1 MILQKI
7 VGDVKIRLEE
17 QKRSLPLAELK
28 EMIAEQSAALKLT
41 SAIAGGGVKLIAEI
55 KKASPSAG
63 IIRVDFNPV
72 ETACIYAEGGAAA
85 ISVLTE
91 MDNFQGNLKY
101 IKDIKAALEGRNI
114 PLLRKDFII
123 DPYQVYQSR
132 AYGADCLL
140 LIVAVL
146 EPDKLAHLL
155 SLSRQMGMQCLV
167 EAHNEDELTFAL
179 ESSAEIIG
187 INNRDLDTLI
197 VDINITKRLK
207 ALIPIDRV
215 VVSESGIKNR
225 RDMQKLDEW
234 GIDAALVGEAL
245 MAAPDIAAGMR
256 ELL

>member
-28 EMIAEQSAALKLT
+28 EMITEQAAALKLT

-63 IIRVDFNPV
+63 IIRADFNPL
-72 ETACIYAEGGAAA
+72 EAARIYAEGGAAA

-91 MDNFQGNLKY
+91 ADNFQGKLEY
-101 IKDIKAALEGRNI
+101 IKDIKAALGGRNI
-114 PLLRKDFII
+114 PLLRKDFIL

-146 EPDKLAHLL
+146 QSDKLAHLL

-167 EAHNEDELTFAL
+167 EAHSEEELALAL
-179 ESSAEIIG
+179 ESGTEIIG
-187 INNRDLDTLI
+187 INNRDLDNFK
-197 VDINITKRLK
+197 VDINTTKRLK

-225 RDMQKLDEW
+225 RDMQKLDDW

>member
-7 VGDVKIRLEE
+7 ISDVKFRLEE
-17 QKRSLPLAELK
+17 QKRSLPLVELK
-28 EMIAEQSAALKLT
+28 EMIAEQPAALKLT
-41 SAIAGGGVKLIAEI
+41 SVIAGGGVKLIAEV

-63 IIRVDFNPV
+63 IIRADFNPL
-72 ETACIYAEGGAAA
+72 ETARIYTEGGVAA

-91 MDNFQGNLKY
+91 TDNFHGRLEY
-101 IKDIKAALEGRNI
+101 IKDIKAALKGRNI

-140 LIVAVL
+140 LIVAIL
-146 EPDKLAHLL
+146 EPDKLAYLL
-155 SLSRQMGMQCLV
+155 SLSHEMGMRCLV
-167 EAHNEDELTFAL
+167 EAHSEDELALAL
-179 ESSAEIIG
+179 ESGAEIIG
-187 INNRDLDTLI
+187 INNRDLDTFI
-197 VDINITKRLK
+197 VDINTTKRLK
-207 ALIPIDRV
+207 ALIPMDRLT
-215 VVSESGIKNR
+215 VSESGIKNR
-225 RDMQKLDEW
+225 RDMQKLDDW